1 MAELPGAISIKP
13 HTMNAEESD
22 AGPGKMLHNL
32 LFLKSKINFV
42 KHVSVVTHYVE
53 INFAFQIFLV
63 VSPLM

>member
-1 MAELPGAISIKP
+1 
-13 HTMNAEESD
+13 MNAEESD
-22 AGPGKMLHNL
+22 AGPCKMLHNL